1 MFVGVGRVEF
11 FIHHA
16 NSLKAKRQVVR
27 KLTDQ
32 VRNKFN
38 VACAEVGAGNLWQ
51 RTVIGVSVVG
61 NDASLVNAQLDKIV
75 NYMDSLHL
83 AEMIN
88 QEMEIIQYAD
98 GERFS

>member
-16 NSLKAKRQVVR
+16 NSLKSKRQVIR

-38 VACAEVGAGNLWQ
+38 VACAEVDATNLWQ

-61 NDASLVNAQLDKIV
+61 NDASLVNAQLDKIF

-88 QEMEIIQYAD
+88 QDMEIIQYAD

>member
-38 VACAEVGAGNLWQ
+38 IACAEVDAGNLWQ

-98 GERFS
+98 GERFP

>member
-1 MFVGVGRVEF
+1 
-11 FIHHA
+11 
-16 NSLKAKRQVVR
+16 
-27 KLTDQ
+27 
-32 VRNKFN
+32 
-38 VACAEVGAGNLWQ
+38 
-51 RTVIGVSVVG
+51 VSVVG

-88 QEMEIIQYAD
+88 QDMEIIQYAD